1 MPQVKTA
8 GGKMRSYPYTKA
20 GKKAAT
26 AAKKKK
32 SSRMS
37 AATKRR
43 RATAKA

>member
-1 MPQVKTA
+1 MPKVKMA
-8 GGKMRSYPYTKA
+8 SGKMKSYPYTKA

-26 AAKKKK
+26 AAKKRKA
-32 SSRMS
+32 SRMS